1 MKTEMMILALA
12 IGLACEGQAAN
23 PGSGKPQHKTTAAS
37 VELANKQLAV
47 QFSASNGSVTSIR
60 NCALGVSY
68 TTCAPAPGLFRLKYL
83 IGDTQKRLQEL
94 VPESGTLVRHTL
106 TRQADVQTLRLDYR
120 VPSSAG
126 GTVLVTCQA
135 SLADASN
142 EVRWTISLDNQAED
156 MEIVEVVFPIL
167 GGLRIGQQTTD
178 NFLAWPGW
186 GGGRLIADPQKN
198 GKRSGRYAGG
208 GATMAW
214 MDLFCLPQQATEG
227 RKGPVCGLYFA
238 SHDSTL
244 LMAGL
249 GSQPARDGKSL
260 TLQMSKY
267 AHVPKGTRW
276 TSAEFVTQVHDGDWH
291 AGADTYR
298 TWFSSWSSR
307 PNPPPWLTQCDGRL
321 EWTLPL
327 DGKGR
332 FERDIPEKM
341 ALAKQFGLSFA
352 RFGGQ
357 MIASMSAGKHRCNR
371 FPFPDPL
378 MGTETEL
385 AAVIKK
391 VRQQGAH
398 VAFYINGQAWDPRW
412 PQTPPEFAGKI
423 PATVIIPNWEAG
435 FKESALHHYDG
446 TFYSQYQKASG
457 HWPNPAP
464 DSPYNCL
471 FYFMC
476 PASKG
481 WQDHLHYWTV
491 TKYVKQ
497 YGTDAMFLD
506 QIGAETAKYCF
517 NPAHEHTGH
526 GVWTQG
532 FVALAKRI
540 KEDARRL
547 DPDFALETEGFGD
560 AYAADFDSFFIAPSS
575 TCAWSDSHPE
585 IARYTF
591 PENIFFDGFWRSQ
604 NPSSL
609 RTPAETLNEVYL
621 IGNRFLIYA
630 QPDNLTPH
638 TVQVVNLRRRI
649 KHVLYSAR
657 FMDDLGADVS
667 DARVRVKRFVL
678 NQENQRVTLLNILN
692 NARVPGV
699 TLTVDFGDLGPIRE
713 AAIATLG
720 GDVCAVMPEASGQQA
735 SLIVPPDVLSS
746 VLLVHSG
753 TGVIEKARNAEQV
766 PLIQDAVQ

>member
-1 MKTEMMILALA
+1 MKTEIIILALV
-12 IGLACEGQAAN
+12 IGLTCGGQAAA
-23 PGSGKPQHKTTAAS
+23 TI
-37 VELANKQLAV
+37 ELANRQLAV
-47 QFSASNGSVTSIR
+47 QFSATNGSVTSIR
-60 NCALGVSY
+60 NRALGVNY
-68 TTCAPAPGLFRLKYL
+68 TTGAPARGLFRLKHL
-83 IGDTQKRLQEL
+83 IGKTKKQLREL
-94 VPESGTLVRHTL
+94 DPEPGTLIRHTL
-106 TRQADVQTLRLDYR
+106 TRQGDVQTLRLDYR

-126 GTVLVTCQA
+126 GSVLVTCRA
-135 SLADASN
+135 SLADASD
-142 EVRWTISLDNQAED
+142 EVRWMISLENQAED

-167 GGLRIGQQTTD
+167 GGLRIGQQTTN
-178 NFLAWPGW
+178 NFLAWPQW

-198 GKRSGRYAGG
+198 GKRSGTYAGG

-214 MDLFCLPQQATEG
+214 MDLFCLPQQVVEG
-227 RKGPVCGLYFA
+227 KGEPVCGLYFA

-267 AHVPKGTRW
+267 AHLPKGAQW
-276 TSAEFVTQVHDGDWH
+276 TSAEFVTQIHAGDWH
-291 AGADTYR
+291 VGADTYR
-298 TWFSSWSSR
+298 TWFYSWSSR
-307 PNPPPWLTQCDGRL
+307 PNPPSWLKQCDGRL

-332 FERDIPEKM
+332 FERDILEKM
-341 ALAKQFGLSFA
+341 ALAKQFGLNFA

-357 MIASMSAGKHRCNR
+357 MIASVSAGKHRCNR

-378 MGTETEL
+378 MGTESEF
-385 AAVIKK
+385 AAVIKQ

-412 PQTPPEFAGKI
+412 PQTPTEYAGKI
-423 PATVIIPNWEAG
+423 PPTVRISNWEAG

-446 TFYSQYQKASG
+446 TFYSQYRKASG

-464 DSPYNCL
+464 DSPYDCL

-481 WQDHLHYWTV
+481 WQDHLHYWV
-491 TKYVKQ
+491 VEKYVKQ

-506 QIGAETAKYCF
+506 QIGAESAKYCY
-517 NPAHEHTGH
+517 NPVHGHTHH

-532 FVALAKRI
+532 FLALAKRI
-540 KEDARRL
+540 KEDARRY
-547 DPDFALETEGFGD
+547 DPNFTLETEGFGD
-560 AYAADFDSFFIAPSS
+560 AYAAYFDSFFIAPSS
-575 TCAWSDSHPE
+575 TGVWSDSHPE

-591 PENIFFDGFWRSQ
+591 PENIFFDGFWRIQ

-609 RTPAETLNEVYL
+609 RTPAETLNEVFL
-621 IGNRFLIYA
+621 LGNRFLLYA
-630 QPDNLTPH
+630 QPENLTPH

-657 FMDDLGADVS
+657 FMDDLGVAVS

-678 NQENQRVTLLNILN
+678 DESNRRVTLLTVYNHDC
-692 NARVPGV
+692 VSGV
-699 TLTVDFGDLGPIRE
+699 KVKVDLGALGPVRE
-713 AAIATLG
+713 AAIAALG
-720 GDVCAVMPEASGQQA
+720 GDVRAATSEASGQQV
-735 SLIVPPDVLSS
+735 SFSVPAEVLST
-746 VLLVHSG
+746 VILVHSG
-753 TGVIEKARNAEQV
+753 TGVIEEARHAEQL
-766 PLIQDAVQ
+766 PLIP